1 MHPER
6 KTTTPWTAASCAAVC
21 AALLL
26 FGPVPDAAA
35 HGEAAPAEKAGDK
48 DVAVA
53 VAAGNAA
60 FSAAFERGDAA
71 AIAALYTEDAVLLPS
86 GGRNRQQGR
95 ASIERFFTLAPGVE
109 VVDHSLETTSLE
121 VKGDTAVEIGR
132 WTSVTRRDGGEPR
145 KGTGPYLLVWE
156 RGGDGAWRIDYDV
169 WQAE

>member
-1 MHPER
+1 MHPKR
-6 KTTTPWTAASCAAVC
+6 KTTTISWTSAAG
-21 AALLL
+21 AALCTALFLL
-26 FGPVPDAAA
+26 GPVPDAAA
-35 HGEAAPAEKAGDK
+35 HGEAVPAASDK
-48 DVAVA
+48 DVAAA

-156 RGGDGAWRIDYDV
+156 RGGDGAWRVDYDV